1 MHVRMVNVSVA
12 FGLVTEA
19 GSLERARIGA
29 TLGNGPAEATAVG
42 RERDLDGRLARLSKG
57 GIDVD
62 LFARGLPTTRDVDG
76 SRRETMKVLKIRIA
90 RGGNDFSDT
99 DGTLAMALE
108 SRTNSDAPTPKELA
122 RPSHQRGSLGDPK
135 SWEAKR

>member
-12 FGLVTEA
+12 LGLVAEA

-29 TLGNGPAEATAVG
+29 TLRNGLAEATAVG
-42 RERDLDGRLARLSKG
+42 RERDLEGRLARLSKG

-76 SRRETMKVLKIRIA
+76 SRREAMKVLKIRIA
-90 RGGNDFSDT
+90 RGGNDFSGHRWDT
-99 DGTLAMALE
+99 CNGVRKPNE
-108 SRTNSDAPTPKELA
+108 
-122 RPSHQRGSLGDPK
+122 
-135 SWEAKR
+135 